1 MSLRRPLWLLF
12 VTCALGLA
20 VPLVLGIGYA
30 DRLVAPGGF
39 YTVHVDDAVVTD
51 APVRRPRTTTLVV
64 FDGLGHEEARTMPS
78 LKRLRARGQ
87 CRTTDVGSLPLSRP
101 VYAAL
106 SSGLE
111 VDRGGVRFNDDTS
124 ALPAR
129 SIWALGRAAGL
140 RVAAISEVNWWQ
152 ELFPHDFD
160 TYVVAPIKDDYF
172 TLAPAADL
180 RLIHPLYVDAA
191 GHEFGA
197 GSPQYHEAVAR
208 ADRELDRHL
217 DTLDLERDLL
227 VVTADH
233 GHSLL
238 GGHGGRQDRVARV
251 LTCFAGP
258 GVRPLERPGPLLSTS
273 IAPALAV
280 LLGLPFPA
288 EMRASDDELDVLWDI
303 ADPAAFSADYLADR
317 QRSLAR
323 FRAANAAQLRA
334 WWPASAG
341 SWDAFYA
348 HHRAIQRR
356 RALPALA
363 AVIALWTLQARAHR
377 RRRPALFGLGF
388 VITFYLTLFL
398 AQVGIR
404 GSFDLSAVAGREQ
417 FLGFTMTL
425 ALLSTLAAI
434 SLHASLRRDLAALL
448 RDLAALSL
456 TGTLLSLAHPLAFGW
471 YPGFP
476 APSPS
481 LFFFPYFAALALPI
495 TNSVIVLFGLACVV
509 TAQRARTAP
518 I

>member
-1 MSLRRPLWLLF
+1 MALRRPLWLLF
-12 VTCALGLA
+12 IAGALGLG
-20 VPLVLGIGYA
+20 VPLALGLGYA

-39 YTVHVDDAVVTD
+39 YNVHVEDT
-51 APVRRPRTTTLVV
+51 APPPLRRPRSATLVV

-78 LKRLRARGQ
+78 LQRLQARGQ
-87 CRTTDVGSLPLSRP
+87 CRHTDVGSLPLSRP
-101 VYAAL
+101 VYAVL

-111 VDRGGVRFNDDTS
+111 ADRGGVRFNDDTS
-124 ALPAR
+124 ALAAQ

-140 RVAAISEVNWWQ
+140 TVAAISEVNWWQ

-160 TYVVAPIKDDYF
+160 AYVIADREDDLLA
-172 TLAPAADL
+172 LAPAADL
-180 RLIHPLYVDAA
+180 RLIHPLYIDET

-217 DTLDLERDLL
+217 DTIDLGRDLL

-233 GHSLL
+233 GHSLR
-238 GGHGGRQDRVARV
+238 GGHGGRQDRVAHV

-258 GVRPLERPGPLLSTS
+258 GVRQQALLAPLQSTS
-273 IAPALAV
+273 IAPALAL
-280 LLGLPFPA
+280 LLGLRFPA
-288 EMRASDDELDVLWDI
+288 EMRAGDDELGVLWDI
-303 ADPAAFSADYLADR
+303 ADPAAFTGDYLADR
-317 QRSLAR
+317 QRSLGR
-323 FRAANAAQLRA
+323 FRAANAAALRA

-348 HHRAIQRR
+348 HHRALQRR

-363 AVIALWTLQARAHR
+363 AVLVLLGLQARAHR

-388 VITFYLTLFL
+388 VVTFYLTLFL

-417 FLGFTMTL
+417 FLDFTMTL
-425 ALLSTLAAI
+425 ALLTTLAAI
-434 SLHASLRRDLAALL
+434 AVHLLVRRDLAALL

-456 TGTLLSLAHPLAFGW
+456 TGTLLALAHPLAFGW
-471 YPGFP
+471 LPGFP
-476 APSPS
+476 VPPPS
-481 LFFFPYFAALALPI
+481 LFFFPYFAALALPVS
-495 TNSVIVLFGLACVV
+495 NSVILLFGLACVV
-509 TAQRARTAP
+509 WAQRARQTP
-518 I
+518 T